1 MGEAGCKV
9 ILVAYERA
17 LAEGCPVV
25 GLWHSGG
32 ARLREGV
39 VSLHAVGEVFAIMTR
54 ASGKVPQISV
64 VLGPAAGGAA
74 YGPALTDVVIL
85 GPEGRVFVT
94 GPDVVR
100 SVTGEDVD
108 ALRLG
113 GPEPHGRR
121 SGVVHV
127 VADDPGGRLPRGAPA
142 GGPARRPARDRR
154 RSRTATWR
162 LTCPSRASVPTT
174 CTRSSRR
181 CSTTSTSLELHPKWA
196 PNVTT
201 TLGRLGGRTVGVIAN
216 NPMRLG
222 GCLDSASAE
231 KAARFVRMC
240 DAFGVPLV
248 VVVDVPGYLPG
259 VGQEWDGVVRRGA
272 KLLHA
277 FAEATVPRVT
287 LVTRKAYGGAYIAMN
302 SRSLGATRVFAWP
315 GAEVA
320 VMGAVAA
327 VRILHRR
334 RLAEVPEDVR
344 GAGRAG
350 ARGRARAAGRRPR
363 AARRRSGSSTRWS
376 SRRRPGRRSRTRSSP
391 RPSTV
396 AAATTATSRS
406 RGLAQTTWWSQ
417 RTGAPSPAYRNGSS
431 SSSHAA
437 PSRPAISSSTVTP
450 GSLRRPGQ
458 RGAQPVLADQDVAVH
473 ADGGAEEAEV
483 RGAGVALAL
492 AAGAGLLGDLE
503 ADQPPVAQRGGHRGG
518 RAGLALPGQLGT
530 HRARCGRLAG
540 PVERDAG
547 AENPADGPLD
557 VRAQRRRGGV
567 DVDNTA
573 SRHRDPPSQGARC
586 AFPSGLTGRTDPCR
600 CAAPIM
606 THPPHQHQGTRA
618 YR

>member
-1 MGEAGCKV
+1 VTLATEAKPVIEATNDPRSPHLRLTALFDDGTLELITAEDDSGMLAGTGTIEGSPSVAFCCDATIQGGAMGEAGCEV
-9 ILVAYERA
+9 ILAAYQRA
-17 LAEGCPVV
+17 MSDGVPVI

-39 VSLHAVGEVFAIMTR
+39 VSLHAVGQVFAIMTR

-74 YGPALTDVVIL
+74 YGPALTDIVIL

-127 VADDPGGRLPRGAPA
+127 VAETQQDAYSE
-142 GGPARRPARDRR
+142 ARRLAALLGDQRTIGDVTDSDLSMLLPDSPRR
-154 RSRTATWR
+154 AYDVHPIVAALLDDGTA
-162 LTCPSRASVPTT
+162 
-174 CTRSSRR
+174 
-181 CSTTSTSLELHPKWA
+181 LELHPKWA

-216 NPMRLG
+216 NPLRLG

-277 FAEATVPRVT
+277 FAEASVPRVT

-302 SRSLGATRVFAWP
+302 SRALGATRVFAWP

-334 RLAEVPEDVR
+334 RLAEVADDVR
-344 GAGRAG
+344 GEVEAELAVEHELLAGG
-350 ARGRARAAGRRPR
+350 LARAQEIGVVDEIIEP
-363 AARRRSGSSTRWS
+363 
-376 SRRRPGRRSRTRSSP
+376 SRTRS
-391 RPSTV
+391 
-396 AAATTATSRS
+396 
-406 RGLAQTTWWSQ
+406 
-417 RTGAPSPAYRNGSS
+417 
-431 SSSHAA
+431 
-437 PSRPAISSSTVTP
+437 
-450 GSLRRPGQ
+450 
-458 RGAQPVLADQDVAVH
+458 
-473 ADGGAEEAEV
+473 
-483 RGAGVALAL
+483 AL
-492 AAGAGLLGDLE
+492 AAAI
-503 ADQPPVAQRGGHRGG
+503 A
-518 RAGLALPGQLGT
+518 
-530 HRARCGRLAG
+530 
-540 PVERDAG
+540 
-547 AENPADGPLD
+547 
-557 VRAQRRRGGV
+557 
-567 DVDNTA
+567 
-573 SRHRDPPSQGARC
+573 
-586 AFPSGLTGRTDPCR
+586 
-600 CAAPIM
+600 AAPAVRGDHGNI
-606 THPPHQHQGTRA
+606 PL
-618 YR
+618 